1 MQVPHMNVL
10 TCLLCFMRQVV
21 EMCWSQQLFDAMI
34 HVYNRGLTD
43 YTTPLLELLLQLRAT
58 LKKGKPLPG
67 VHLTSPMSMNIRKCT
82 FTYSPSTGVVTITR
96 NFFLHMCTHGAYTSH
111 GYDLQALSFLFRV
124 SDYAATIR
132 RQHPFKETSSYH
144 RHWLLSTCA
153 YNS

>member
-1 MQVPHMNVL
+1 
-10 TCLLCFMRQVV
+10 
-21 EMCWSQQLFDAMI
+21 MCWSQQLFDAMI

-96 NFFLHMCTHGAYTSH
+96 NLFCTCVHVAH
-111 GYDLQALSFLFRV
+111 IPV
-124 SDYAATIR
+124 MATICGR
-132 RQHPFKETSSYH
+132 YLFCSEFPIMQ
-144 RHWLLSTCA
+144 LLFEGSTHSKKQVATVGAGC
-153 YNS
+153 